1 VQLNFGD
8 CFAYALAKSA
18 GEPLLFKG
26 EDFSRTDFMPA
37 AIAQAGGGERH
48 LSERSLSTTNVVL
61 LLHPSSTTLTATW
74 LRVFLWTIFDKQF
87 GETRKLAWISEL
99 LSGVKN
105 DDEKLAQEL
114 GATGTTDECRA
125 AVLEEMERLLAP
137 YCPVDKGGSG

>member
-1 VQLNFGD
+1 
-8 CFAYALAKSA
+8 
-18 GEPLLFKG
+18 
-26 EDFSRTDFMPA
+26 
-37 AIAQAGGGERH
+37 
-48 LSERSLSTTNVVL
+48 
-61 LLHPSSTTLTATW
+61 
-74 LRVFLWTIFDKQF
+74 LRTIFDKQF